1 MGSSRR
7 ALAGLYGQAPGTVE
21 GAEEAESAAW
31 ASRPDRRSYLLG
43 IRPQNRSTF
52 CAIISQLTEETQPLF
67 ESTIQSRAVSEHAD
81 AKFTCVVT
89 GFPAPEVTW
98 YKDDQEMDRYCGL
111 PKYQIFRHGNRHTL
125 QLYKCRE
132 EDAGIYQ
139 ASARNPKG
147 IVSCSGVLEV
157 GTMTE
162 FKIHQRWFDKIKR
175 KAEEK
180 LREIEQGKK
189 RGKENVEVER
199 LQGMSPDRLQRK
211 RRLAR
216 DRSARS
222 GAPAWEEEDAAKVH
236 VADAQPRLQKD
247 IAELQ
252 EQPAR
257 VRTGFPNKLVAPR
270 EAEVT
275 ANGDA
280 ALESAEESG
289 HGLLKYMYET
299 AEGLAAQPGPKDS
312 AAKKK
317 KKKVEAAAAA
327 KQEAAPREES
337 SRERAQAAPNPRFAP
352 APAARR
358 SARPRAAG
366 EAQAESSTKA
376 TEHRQAV
383 QQSTKAPG
391 TTTPGTTTRGTTAL
405 GTMAPGTTAPG
416 TTAPGTTAVGTTT
429 PGTTALGTTAMGTT
443 APGTTAP
450 GTTAVGTT
458 TPGTT
463 ALGTTTPGTTALG
476 TTAMGTTALGTT
488 APGTTAPGTTAP
500 GITAPGTTAP
510 GTTAPGT
517 TAPGTTTPGTTAMGT
532 TALGTTA
539 PGTTAPG
546 TTGPGTTAPGTTAMG
561 TRAQDTLHF
570 SLKEM
575 FFDKQGKAAGQQ
587 QQQQEAASEPV
598 LQPATASGY
607 PEEAAAASER
617 VQAAPVPP
625 QGRRGQHRACQPEAN
640 RASSAEASAAV
651 GQPAGDLQHPV
662 SAPVVETSQQA
673 SKLEEPRSELP
684 ACQDTTGAVRRTN
697 PRLRPREPPKPPAPS
712 ADHVLP
718 SKEHPASRK
727 QAEGHSH
734 ALEGRETQQALLNQK
749 DKRQGEEEPLPKK
762 PSPPGPGEKTPL
774 EQITPQATVKHGES
788 KEAGAELPR
797 SHPSAEAG
805 GSSAAESSPGAAHG
819 QTAGTP
825 LGRQETERSAPTSVQ
840 LAKEESPPAP
850 AAGMATAQEAAA
862 HSAPGMEAPAVQHPA
877 AAQSLPPASREAAVK
892 KADGSAPQKFC
903 GAAPQEEFQGS
914 APQEKF
920 YGAVPQEKLNG
931 AAPQEKLNGAA
942 PQEKFYGAAPQEF
955 QGSAPQEKFYGAAPQ
970 EFQGSAPQEKFYGA
984 APQEFQGSAP
994 QEKFYGAAP
1003 QEKFYGAAPQEEFHG
1018 AAPQQKFSDSMQWE
1032 DSAKPV
1038 PKGPREKEGGEPT
1051 ATAPCQEPAAPSGSL
1066 EGGAEVQPQVP
1077 LVLPSPKTPQEMSLE
1092 EKMQHKDLVSSL
1104 KNYLLLLLKMSDGS
1118 KDATKEAPEH
1128 GAQEQPG
1135 AEEALPPEIGIAGL
1149 SPRTSRRVLEKVQ
1162 NNQLFQTAE
1171 SLPLTPRTSRRITG
1185 MINQELLTSQETLAS
1200 RPVPPKRRPR
1210 PAAEAEGPPQLSV
1223 PAIVVGSEPAEGAGQ
1238 APQGSSRLGAGSCE
1252 EGAAGSAAALPCA
1265 TPEELASGARRKIF
1279 LPRAAGCQEGQAAPQ
1294 GPGLGG
1300 SPAASPAHPAKGT
1313 APAASPPA
1321 ERRLPAPARKM
1332 DTLEVPKLYQQ
1343 PAGDSSGDQEVSE
1356 DAKPE
1361 AQPAET
1367 KQANNPFK
1375 APQVIRKIR
1384 AEQFSDASGNLKLW
1398 CQFFNV
1404 LSDSKLLWYK
1414 DETPVAEAHRS
1425 AGDESQVALAVVQAS
1440 PRDCGAFRCV
1450 ISNEHGTATTHFLLT
1465 PEVLSGLV
1473 SREETEAVGEE
1484 IEMTPMVFAKGLADA
1499 GYWGDK
1505 LFGRVVSEDTELPA
1519 GPLRKA
1525 CRARAIYGL
1534 EPLFES
1540 GCTCIIKVHNFIVFG
1555 TKNDNS
1561 LVEKNYDITIQECKV
1576 QNSSREYCKIF
1587 AAEARAAPG
1596 FGAVPE
1602 ILPLYLVYRPANN
1615 IPYATMEEDLGA
1627 PCQQY
1632 CATEKDGSLVAL
1644 GTSEV
1649 VLKCC
1654 TFQHWVYQWTN
1665 GNILVTDMEGV
1676 GWKVTNVRIA
1686 TSLKGYQGLK
1696 ESCFPSLLEQFAATH
1711 RCNHYCSILGL
1722 KTLEP
1727 AKPKGSRSPSM
1738 GRKSAQSSPQ
1748 LQKKGLASPQGVR
1761 KAALSP
1767 KASRRAAETRE
1778 VAAGSKAGSGE
1789 GGRAGPPQ

>member
-7 ALAGLYGQAPGTVE
+7 ALAGLYGRATGTVE

-43 IRPQNRSTF
+43 IRPQNSLSSSRFSPSSLGRSTF

-89 GFPAPEVTW
+89 GFPQPEVTW
-98 YKDDQEMDRYCGL
+98 YKDDEEMDRYCGL

-139 ASARNPKG
+139 ASARNTKG

-189 RGKENVEVER
+189 REKEDVEVER

-211 RRLAR
+211 RRLAW

-236 VADAQPRLQKD
+236 VADSRSRLQED

-252 EQPAR
+252 EQPAQ
-257 VRTGFPNKLVAPR
+257 VRTGFSNKLVAPL
-270 EAEVT
+270 EPEVT

-280 ALESAEESG
+280 SLESVEEGG
-289 HGLLKYMYET
+289 HSFLQYMYET
-299 AEGLAAQPGPKDS
+299 VEGLAAQLGPKDS

-317 KKKVEAAAAA
+317 KKKVEAAPAA
-327 KQEAAPREES
+327 KLEADTREEGG
-337 SRERAQAAPNPRFAP
+337 RERAQPAPNPRFGP
-352 APAARR
+352 AVASHR
-358 SARPRAAG
+358 STRPRAAS
-366 EAQAESSTKA
+366 EAESSTKA
-376 TEHRQAV
+376 ME
-383 QQSTKAPG
+383 PG
-391 TTTPGTTTRGTTAL
+391 HAAEQCTTAQGTAAQGTTAQ
-405 GTMAPGTTAPG
+405 GTMAQG
-416 TTAPGTTAVGTTT
+416 
-429 PGTTALGTTAMGTT
+429 
-443 APGTTAP
+443 
-450 GTTAVGTT
+450 
-458 TPGTT
+458 
-463 ALGTTTPGTTALG
+463 
-476 TTAMGTTALGTT
+476 
-488 APGTTAPGTTAP
+488 
-500 GITAPGTTAP
+500 
-510 GTTAPGT
+510 
-517 TAPGTTTPGTTAMGT
+517 
-532 TALGTTA
+532 
-539 PGTTAPG
+539 
-546 TTGPGTTAPGTTAMG
+546 
-561 TRAQDTLHF
+561 TLHF

-575 FFDKQGKAAGQQ
+575 FFDKQGKASGQQ
-587 QQQQEAASEPV
+587 QQQEEAAEEEAASKPV
-598 LQPATASGY
+598 LQPATASRH
-607 PEEAAAASER
+607 PEDAASASER
-617 VQAAPVPP
+617 VQEAPVPP
-625 QGRRGQHRACQPEAN
+625 QECRGRHHTHELEAN

-651 GQPAGDLQHPV
+651 GQPAGDLQHTV
-662 SAPVVETSQQA
+662 SAPVVETSQQS
-673 SKLEEPRSELP
+673 SKLAEPRKELP
-684 ACQDTTGAVRRTN
+684 ACQDTTGAARRTN
-697 PRLRPREPPKPPAPS
+697 PHLRSREPPKPPAPS
-712 ADHVLP
+712 ADHVQS
-718 SKEHPASRK
+718 SKEHHASGK

-734 ALEGRETQQALLNQK
+734 ALEGRETKQGLLNQK
-749 DKRQGEEEPLPKK
+749 DKSQGEEEPLPKK
-762 PSPPGPGEKTPL
+762 PSPPRPGEKTPL
-774 EQITPQATVKHGES
+774 EQITPQAAVENGES
-788 KEAGAELPR
+788 KEVGAELAR
-797 SHPSAEAG
+797 SHSCAQAG
-805 GSSAAESSPGAAHG
+805 GSRAAEPSPGAVHRLA
-819 QTAGTP
+819 AGTP
-825 LGRQETERSAPTSVQ
+825 LGHQETGMSAIDSVQ
-840 LAKEESPPAP
+840 LVKEKSPPAP

-862 HSAPGMEAPAVQHPA
+862 HSAPGMEAPAGQHPA
-877 AAQSLPPASREAAVK
+877 AVQSLPPASREAAVK
-892 KADGSAPQKFC
+892 KADGSAPQ
-903 GAAPQEEFQGS
+903 EFNGS
-914 APQEKF
+914 APQ
-920 YGAVPQEKLNG
+920 
-931 AAPQEKLNGAA
+931 
-942 PQEKFYGAAPQEF
+942 QEF
-955 QGSAPQEKFYGAAPQ
+955 SASVP
-970 EFQGSAPQEKFYGA
+970 
-984 APQEFQGSAP
+984 
-994 QEKFYGAAP
+994 
-1003 QEKFYGAAPQEEFHG
+1003 
-1018 AAPQQKFSDSMQWE
+1018 WE

-1038 PKGPREKEGGEPT
+1038 PAGLWEKEGGEQT
-1051 ATAPCQEPAAPSGSL
+1051 ATAPCQEPAAPSGTL

-1092 EKMQHKDLVSSL
+1092 EKMQHKNLVSSL
-1104 KNYLLLLLKMSDGS
+1104 KNYLLLLLKMSDSG
-1118 KDATKEAPEH
+1118 KDATKEAPEPS
-1128 GAQEQPG
+1128 AQEQPG

-1162 NNQLFQTAE
+1162 NNQLLQTAE

-1185 MINQELLTSQETLAS
+1185 MINQELLTSQEMLS
-1200 RPVPPKRRPR
+1200 PRPVPPKRRPR
-1210 PAAEAEGPPQLSV
+1210 PAAEAEGPPHLSV
-1223 PAIVVGSEPAEGAGQ
+1223 PSIVVGSEPGEGAGQ
-1238 APQGSSRLGAGSCE
+1238 APHGTSRLGAGSCE

-1279 LPRAAGCQEGQAAPQ
+1279 LPRAAPGGQEGQAAPQ
-1294 GPGLGG
+1294 SPGLGG
-1300 SPAASPAHPAKGT
+1300 SPAASPGHAGKGT
-1313 APAASPPA
+1313 ALAASPPV

-1332 DTLEVPKLYQQ
+1332 DMLEVPRLYQQ
-1343 PAGDSSGDQEVSE
+1343 PAGDSSGDHEVPE

-1361 AQPAET
+1361 AQPAEP

-1398 CQFFNV
+1398 CQFFNI
-1404 LSDSKLLWYK
+1404 LSDSKLMWYK

-1450 ISNEHGTATTHFLLT
+1450 LSNEHGTAATHFLLS
-1465 PEVLSGLV
+1465 PEVLSGLA

-1555 TKNDNS
+1555 TKNENS

-1632 CATEKDGSLVAL
+1632 CATEKDGSLVVL

-1686 TSLKGYQGLK
+1686 TNLKGYQGLK

-1767 KASRRAAETRE
+1767 KASPRAVETRE
-1778 VAAGSKAGSGE
+1778 ALAGSKAGSGE
-1789 GGRAGPPQ
+1789 RGRAGPLQ